1 MTPDVNLNA
10 LWSRLIAEELHRAGV
25 RTAVLCP
32 GSRNSPLLFALAREL
47 GDRVISHTD
56 ERSAGFIALGIAKA
70 GGGPHGGD
78 PAAVCVTSG
87 SALANLM
94 PAIVEAHAARLPLVV
109 IAADRPWEM
118 HGNGSSQAMPQR
130 GIFAQFLACELDLG
144 EPTATPAALRA
155 LRAQV
160 SRIGQ
165 VRTGPVMINVPLRD
179 PLPPLPDPAW
189 VMPELP
195 DEVRHGRAQ
204 GGPFTAMIRADAEL
218 SAGGWMRPGMAGVII
233 AGAGDDQFM
242 RAQVLAI
249 ATGFPLIADAGS
261 GLRVGEVIA
270 RADALLGGELGNRRP
285 DLVIQVGAA
294 PLARVVY
301 EWLGRQDCPWIALEN
316 GRNQDMLGRA
326 WVAIDQPHEPIWRRL
341 MEILGRG
348 DEAWAARWRR
358 ADDAAQKRLA
368 QVMADEPWG
377 EVLAAHLVC
386 THPGFAFRHA
396 ASSMAVRHANVHVM
410 PGNTVFANRGVSG
423 IDGTIG
429 TFIGIALAQAAAA
442 RATGAAVPHGMLI
455 IGDLA
460 FLHDLPALS
469 AAKIPG
475 MRGAIVVL
483 NNDGGGIFDYLA
495 VANVPEYRQ
504 WVRTPHGADV
514 AGAAAQAGLAYVAVS
529 DRHALSQ
536 ALAAAAVAD
545 AVTIIE
551 CRVAG
556 GDTVGRHR
564 ALLKAMADAGDFP
577 GKNPANS

>member
-1 MTPDVNLNA
+1 MTADVNLNA
-10 LWSRLIAEELHRAGV
+10 LWSRLIAEELQRAGV

-47 GDRVISHTD
+47 GDHVISHTD
-56 ERSAGFIALGIAKA
+56 ERSAGFIALGVAKA
-70 GGGPHGGD
+70 GGG

-94 PAIVEAHAARLPLVV
+94 PAIVEAHAAALPLVV

-155 LRAQV
+155 LRAQL

-165 VRTGPVMINVPLRD
+165 VRSGPVMINVPLRD

-204 GGPFTAMIRADAEL
+204 GGPFTAMITRDAAL
-218 SAGGWMRPGMAGVII
+218 KACLWLRPGMAGVIV
-233 AGAGDDQFM
+233 AGAGDDHFM
-242 RAQVLAI
+242 RAHGLAI

-270 RADALLGGELGNRRP
+270 CADALIGGGLGESRP

-301 EWLGRQDCPWIALEN
+301 EWLGRQDCPWIAIEN

-326 WVAIDQPHEPIWRRL
+326 WIALERPPEATWQVLQDL
-341 MEILGRG
+341 LGRG
-348 DEAWAARWRR
+348 DEVWSARWRR
-358 ADDAAQKRLA
+358 AETAARARLA

-386 THPGFAFRHA
+386 SHPGFAFRHV

-429 TFIGIALAQAAAA
+429 TFIGIALAQVSAA
-442 RATGAAVPHGMLI
+442 RTAGAAVPHGMLI

-469 AAKIPG
+469 SAKIRG
-475 MRGAIVVL
+475 LRGAIVVL

-495 VANVPEYRQ
+495 VAKIQEYRQ

-514 AGAAAQAGLAYVAVS
+514 AGAAAQAGLAYVAVN
-529 DRHALSQ
+529 DRDALSQ
-536 ALAAAAVAD
+536 ALAAAAVSD

-551 CRVAG
+551 CRVAAT
-556 GDTVGRHR
+556 DTVGRHR
-564 ALLKAMADAGDFP
+564 ALLKAMADAGNFP
-577 GKNPANS
+577 GKNAEKT